1 MDDKFAQDVIK
12 ELNKFRSNPKSLQ
25 HQCEIIR
32 TGFSRFRAE
41 DPFLKEIDAFVKDL
55 DSLNKLPNLKYN
67 EVLSNAAKKELP
79 NFRGKEDYQKYRRT
93 VKGIVPDFY
102 LVANPAMVA
111 DDGAEEPINVLTKI
125 LLDRSDKAKEG
136 RKILC
141 DPKFTQVGIAHE
153 VFTEDNMVILIFA
166 TQAIEDPKL
175 RAPVKK
181 TKQDFIL
188 NIQYHETKDLKNQ
201 KYEVVVN
208 HRIKGDIF
216 GGGKFIKSSSQ
227 KEISS
232 KGVSRPNDNQPKL
245 RGNKSELRT
254 ASASNRTGNRDK
266 NPTSAT
272 AKNEKIQQTLMKR
285 RNDGTSSKTETRTET
300 KTTTSGIRG
309 QGRETNSTTT
319 KTTTRTTSEKP
330 GSEVTRRTQ
339 QTTTTTTTTK
349 TVTKVEEKG
358 GDDAGNSVRQKYSKK
373 KRF

>member
-1 MDDKFAQDVIK
+1 MDDKFAQEVIK

-41 DPFLKEIDAFVKDL
+41 DPFLKEIDAFIKEL
-55 DSLNKLPNLKYN
+55 DSLSKLPNLKYN
-67 EVLSNAAKKELP
+67 EDLSNAAKKELP

-93 VKGIVPDFY
+93 VKGIVPDHY
-102 LVANPAMVA
+102 LTASPAMVA
-111 DDGAEEPINVLTKI
+111 DDGADQPVNVLTKT
-125 LLDRSDKAKEG
+125 LLDRNDKAKEG
-136 RKILC
+136 RKI
-141 DPKFTQVGIAHE
+141 FTQVGIAHE
-153 VFTEDNMVILIFA
+153 VFTEENMVILIFA
-166 TQAIEDPKL
+166 TQAVEDPKL

-181 TKQDFIL
+181 TKQDFLL

-232 KGVSRPNDNQPKL
+232 KPISRPNDNQPKL

-254 ASASNRTGNRDK
+254 ASASNRAGNTRDK

-300 KTTTSGIRG
+300 KTTTSGVRG
-309 QGRETNSTTT
+309 QPKESSTTTT
-319 KTTTRTTSEKP
+319 KTTTTT
-330 GSEVTRRTQ
+330 R
-339 QTTTTTTTTK
+339 TTK

>member
-1 MDDKFAQDVIK
+1 MDDKFAQEVIR

-41 DPFLKEIDAFVKDL
+41 DPFLKEIDTFVKDL
-55 DSLNKLPNLKYN
+55 DSLSKLPNLKYN
-67 EVLSNAAKKELP
+67 ETLSDAAKKELP
-79 NFRGKEDYQKYRRT
+79 NFRGKEDYQKYRRA
-93 VKGIVPDFY
+93 VKGIVPDHY

-111 DDGAEEPINVLTKI
+111 DDGADQPINVLTKI
-125 LLDRSDKAKEG
+125 LLDRNDKAKEG

-166 TQAIEDPKL
+166 TQSVEDPKL

-181 TKQDFIL
+181 TKQDFLL

-254 ASASNRTGNRDK
+254 ASSSNRPGNARDK

-272 AKNEKIQQTLMKR
+272 AKNEKIQQTIMKR
-285 RNDGTSSKTETRTET
+285 RNDGTTSKTETRTET

-309 QGRETNSTTT
+309 QPKENSSTTT
-319 KTTTRTTSEKP
+319 KTTTTT
-330 GSEVTRRTQ
+330 R
-339 QTTTTTTTTK
+339 TTK

>member
-1 MDDKFAQDVIK
+1 MDDKFAQEVIK

-41 DPFLKEIDAFVKDL
+41 DPFLKEIDAFIKEL
-55 DSLNKLPNLKYN
+55 DSLSKLPNLKYN
-67 EVLSNAAKKELP
+67 EDLSNAAKKELP

-93 VKGIVPDFY
+93 VKGIVPDHY
-102 LVANPAMVA
+102 LTASPAMVA
-111 DDGAEEPINVLTKI
+111 DDGADQPVNVLTKT
-125 LLDRSDKAKEG
+125 LLDRNDKAKEG

-153 VFTEDNMVILIFA
+153 VFTEENMVILIFA
-166 TQAIEDPKL
+166 TQAVEDPKL

-181 TKQDFIL
+181 TKQ
-188 NIQYHETKDLKNQ
+188 
-201 KYEVVVN
+201 EVVVN

-232 KGVSRPNDNQPKL
+232 KPISRPNDNQPKL

-254 ASASNRTGNRDK
+254 ASASNRAGNTRDK

-300 KTTTSGIRG
+300 K
-309 QGRETNSTTT
+309 
-319 KTTTRTTSEKP
+319 
-330 GSEVTRRTQ
+330 
-339 QTTTTTTTTK
+339 
-349 TVTKVEEKG
+349 
-358 GDDAGNSVRQKYSKK
+358 
-373 KRF
+373 